1 MLTEEEKKIIEKL
14 IQFHKNA
21 DGTVYPD
28 IKPSFNAFL
37 GVGYINT
44 HSIIDKCVT
53 LDLIKYK
60 FPDRTGWTTLTKKG
74 WEFTTFEDFDNM
86 QLSQKEIDRITIDK
100 LKADLINSRRQAKM
114 FWPLTILTI
123 MIGLFSLYS
132 SINKPSNSS
141 LKNLELKVHTT
152 DSVLNSLIDKMEQAR
167 IDTSKHVSKPLIHE

>member
-44 HSIIDKCVT
+44 HPLIDKCVT

-60 FPDRTGWTTLTKKG
+60 FPDRTGWTMLTKKG
-74 WEFTTFEDFDNM
+74 WEFTTFENFDNM

-100 LKADLINSRRQAKM
+100 LKADLINSTTRRATTCSS
-114 FWPLTILTI
+114 PPRAGAPTSTIAACAC
-123 MIGLFSLYS
+123 
-132 SINKPSNSS
+132 PS
-141 LKNLELKVHTT
+141 
-152 DSVLNSLIDKMEQAR
+152 AR
-167 IDTSKHVSKPLIHE
+167 S